1 MFLPCG
7 LILDVRVFISRM
19 CLKERETTSQGFGQT
34 RKKKEGSWGTKFSF
48 GVRLA
53 TKEQQKEFYR
63 LSDRTK
69 SAMAQKG
76 ITEEDILNDFESFR
90 KELSPDG

>member
-1 MFLPCG
+1 MVHIAIPEDLFE
-7 LILDVRVFISRM
+7 S
-19 CLKERETTSQGFGQT
+19 LKNTAPASMPAEDYVVELLREK
-34 RKKKEGSWGTKFSF
+34 R
-48 GVRLA
+48 A